1 MLFFRGFD
9 DPQLFRYESRASDLQ
24 KVPPTELFLTTFT
37 QHTMRRIARIDRS
50 ISLRKYK
57 KSSPLQSPYLC
68 FACAAYATS
77 FSTSSTRTARPIT
90 YTDRLRN
97 KIWGTDSPPGLDDP
111 YGGASIL
118 EKKMQRGKA
127 PVEEETET
135 EETTEAKT
143 TFTTPASTYVPA
155 ETWDG
160 LEEVG
165 GEQIWESEHPFQ
177 SFVPSEVAFE
187 DEVITLNFHRAL
199 VEVYAARQAGQP
211 LFIVS
216 QAEPGDYLT
225 LDVQLIPSAT
235 GATLRFPKT
244 MSLEEIV
251 QSLSPEIDETKEK
264 GAPTE
269 SEGDVAADRS
279 TVDPL
284 HPDSTSVKIDGTA
297 TKEAP
302 TESEEDVAAD
312 RSTVDPLR
320 GDASSVRTY
329 ADVITAWDPSW
340 LQVSLEDPE
349 VKFAVSSPLVM
360 FTIANQMNRFSSVRC
375 S

>member
-1 MLFFRGFD
+1 
-9 DPQLFRYESRASDLQ
+9 
-24 KVPPTELFLTTFT
+24 
-37 QHTMRRIARIDRS
+37 MRRVARIDRS
-50 ISLRKYK
+50 IGLLKYRT
-57 KSSPLQSPYLC
+57 STPLQSPYLC
-68 FACAAYATS
+68 FACEAHATF
-77 FSTSSTRTARPIT
+77 FSTSSTRTARPTT

-111 YGGASIL
+111 YGGTSIL
-118 EKKMQRGKA
+118 EKHRQKGGKA
-127 PVEEETET
+127 PVEEETEI

-143 TFTTPASTYVPA
+143 ASSTPASTYVPA

-165 GEQIWESEHPFQ
+165 GEQIWESEHPFR
-177 SFVPSEVAFE
+177 SFVPSEVASE

-211 LFIVS
+211 LSIVS
-216 QAEPGDYLT
+216 QAEPGEYLT

-235 GATLRFPKT
+235 GATLRFPET
-244 MSLEEIV
+244 ISLEEIV

-269 SEGDVAADRS
+269 SEEDVAADRS

-284 HPDSTSVKIDGTA
+284 HPDSTPVKIDETA

-312 RSTVDPLR
+312 RSTVDPLK

-349 VKFAVSSPLVM
+349 VKFAVSSHLSY
-360 FTIANQMNRFSSVRC
+360 TSNY
-375 S
+375 